1 MLATY
6 RSGSHEAPANY
17 FSQKEKQDKIII
29 DNLYP
34 NINYINSNIY
44 NKQNPEEAK
53 NGRYANKRK
62 SISMDLSN
70 NHVKLQ
76 P

>member
-6 RSGSHEAPANY
+6 RSGSNEAPANY

-34 NINYINSNIY
+34 RINYINSNVY

-53 NGRYANKRK
+53 HGRYVNKRK
-62 SISMDLSN
+62 SISMDLSSS
-70 NHVKLQ
+70 HVKLQ
-76 P
+76 T